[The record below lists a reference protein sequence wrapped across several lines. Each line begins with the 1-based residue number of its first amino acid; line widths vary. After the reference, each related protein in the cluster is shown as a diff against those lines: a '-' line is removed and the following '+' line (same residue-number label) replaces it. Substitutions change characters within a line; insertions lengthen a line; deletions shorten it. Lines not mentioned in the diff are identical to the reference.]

1 MTTNAI
7 TNTGRLRMKTKMLR
21 MVAAAAAM
29 FLAPALASA
38 QGRYVH
44 ANNSPFDN
52 LDPHAVFDVGRAAS
66 RINMYDG
73 LYRWVD
79 NPPKMIP
86 WLAES
91 HTISPD
97 GLTYTFK
104 LRRGVKFH
112 DGSEM
117 TSADVV
123 YTMERMLAMKK
134 GPAGL
139 FLGSIAPMVR

>member
-1 MTTNAI
+1 MSI
-7 TNTGRLRMKTKMLR
+7 LRAENLQKTFGGSSAGAAS
-21 MVAAAAAM
+21 VAAAAAM

-86 WLAES
+86 WLALNKKK
-91 HTISPD
+91 T
-97 GLTYTFK
+97 
-104 LRRGVKFH
+104 RFH
-112 DGSEM
+112 LE
-117 TSADVV
+117 
-123 YTMERMLAMKK
+123 
-134 GPAGL
+134 
-139 FLGSIAPMVR
+139 